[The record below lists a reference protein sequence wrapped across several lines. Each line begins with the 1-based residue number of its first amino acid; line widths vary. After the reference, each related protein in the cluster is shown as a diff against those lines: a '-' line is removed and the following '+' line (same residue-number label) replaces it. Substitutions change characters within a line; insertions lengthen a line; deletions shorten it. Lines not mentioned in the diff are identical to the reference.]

1 MSKKIILVNNTAASY
16 GGALS
21 ILTSFISE
29 VAYKL
34 TDDFV
39 FYIFCSVDLTK
50 FTKKNVKIIILD
62 DVKTNIK
69 RLAWDY
75 YGLKRW
81 TKENEIN
88 PDLIISLQNTSVK
101 QFPNKKQIV
110 YLHQPLPYYNQKW
123 NPFIKSE
130 RKLWFYK
137 NIYYYFIRNSIKKNT
152 VIVQTN
158 WMKEKV
164 IKKHNLLEKDV
175 YVVAPIKAKKIKN
188 SSIEAKRI
196 INNSVYK
203 FFYPCSDAQYKNH
216 EILLEAANI
225 LKNKGISDFI
235 VEISISG
242 ESKYL
247 LRLTE
252 YIFQNNL
259 STNVK
264 LIGRID
270 PESIKNKYLQANC
283 ILFPSYI
290 ETFGLPLIEAAELNL
305 PIIASNL
312 DYAKE
317 VLKGYNK
324 VYYADYKNP
333 IEWANKM
340 EKMLIDSINLDEIF
354 GSIDKLTTWD
364 DFIKIIEDIQ
374 IEEIG

>member
-1 MSKKIILVNNTAASY
+1 M
-16 GGALS
+16 
-21 ILTSFISE
+21 
-29 VAYKL
+29 
-34 TDDFV
+34 
-39 FYIFCSVDLTK
+39 
-50 FTKKNVKIIILD
+50 
-62 DVKTNIK
+62 
-69 RLAWDY
+69 
-75 YGLKRW
+75 
-81 TKENEIN
+81 
-88 PDLIISLQNTSVK
+88 
-101 QFPNKKQIV
+101 
-110 YLHQPLPYYNQKW
+110 
-123 NPFIKSE
+123 
-130 RKLWFYK
+130 
-137 NIYYYFIRNSIKKNT
+137 
-152 VIVQTN
+152 
-158 WMKEKV
+158 
-164 IKKHNLLEKDV
+164 
-175 YVVAPIKAKKIKN
+175 
-188 SSIEAKRI
+188 
-196 INNSVYK
+196 
-203 FFYPCSDAQYKNH
+203 
-216 EILLEAANI
+216 
-225 LKNKGISDFI
+225 KNKGISDFI

-305 PIIASNL
+305 PIIASNI